1 MARKTVTISLPAEL
15 QAFLKSR
22 VSSGRYGS
30 ASEVVRE
37 GLRMLQE
44 RERQPVSSIEEF
56 RRRIDIGIQQANRG
70 EVVDG
75 EEFVNQLL
83 SRLKRPG
90 RKRKKAG

>member
-15 QAFLKSR
+15 QAFLDSR

-44 RERQPVSSIEEF
+44 RERKRVSSIDEL
-56 RRRIDIGIQQANRG
+56 RREIDLGLEQANRG
-70 EVVDG
+70 QVIDG
-75 EEFVNQLL
+75 EQF
-83 SRLKRPG
+83 LKGLESKLNRRG
-90 RKRKKAG
+90 SKRRKAG